1 MSYLYRLR
9 PQLPTQTS
17 KATATKETFTE
28 NAEPQQEH
36 LKLLA
41 DNEKYRSNVIKI
53 NC

>member
-1 MSYLYRLR
+1 MFYLNRLR
-9 PQLPTQTS
+9 PQLPPHTT
-17 KATATKETFTE
+17 KASATKETFTE

-41 DNEKYRSNVIKI
+41 DNEKYRSNVIKM